1 MRFTRRSLAPAG
13 FLLLGLSAT
22 ALGGRLPNLPRD
34 KPLPQS
40 PDSPGVVTFRHTTHV
55 DAGKPDC
62 TTCHPKLFSIT
73 RNGTSTASMPMIK
86 HADMKSGKACGSCHD
101 GTSAHGLDDC
111 TTCHAQEKGR

>member
-1 MRFTRRSLAPAG
+1 MRFTLRSLAPLG
-13 FLLLGLSAT
+13 ILVLGLSAG
-22 ALGGRLPNLPRD
+22 ALGARLPNLPKDR
-34 KPLPQS
+34 PLPQG

-73 RNGTSTASMPMIK
+73 RNRASTGSMALIK
-86 HADMKSGKACGSCHD
+86 HGDMESGKACGSCHD
-101 GTSAHGLDDC
+101 GKSAHGLDDC